1 MTTTQITGLIEAIYA
16 DFTEKM
22 APALPPEQN
31 YNAAMMKRGLEILA
45 AHIGSENSATQ
56 FNLSQAEVYS
66 PAQLAKAL
74 RTRDTTVAKS
84 EGLHKLLAEDV
95 QRRRRQANPGSPE
108 ERAGKK

>member
-1 MTTTQITGLIEAIYA
+1 MTTTQITGLIAALYA

-45 AHIGSENSATQ
+45 ASLRSEENEDEV
-56 FNLSQAEVYS
+56 NLSQQGGYS

-74 RTRDTTVAKS
+74 RHRDSAVTAS
-84 EGLHKLLAEDV
+84 DQLHKQLTDDV
-95 QRRRRQANPGSPE
+95 HRRRCQANPGPPADLPE
-108 ERAGKK
+108 PV